1 MRTPRPVR
9 MALLSLLVS
18 SPVAAQNAM
27 LVPTAPLTLDEAMR
41 WAWQRGVAASVARL
55 NTVVAD
61 ARVGQ
66 RRADLLPQ
74 VEGDVD
80 YSRQTLNL
88 DEFGIPIA
96 TGVTEPFNLYHFR
109 LAGSQTL
116 VNLAAMSR
124 VKSASDSSVAA
135 RFDAQ
140 STGSNA
146 AALAGVAYVRVL
158 GIAETIR
165 AREAD
170 SAIAADL
177 LAQARQLAD
186 AGISAAIDVT
196 RNEVNLA
203 AVRTQLV
210 ITRAQYARARLD
222 LARALSIPPEA
233 PIVLADSLGQEDER
247 LPTREDSAVAFAK
260 EHRPEVLAEQRR
272 TEAVRLSRQAVGQEN
287 LPSAGVAGQVQESG
301 QQIDAQSG
309 TWAVR
314 VGVSIPIFDGLRR
327 QKRRDEVSARYD
339 AQQLREYDVTQQVDA
354 EARQVVLDLTAA
366 REELQVAVQRLRLA
380 DLELKQADERVTAG
394 VAGSVETTNAQRN
407 LVGARDALIQARV
420 SLDIARVNSY
430 RALGIIVPAS
440 GQ

>member
-1 MRTPRPVR
+1 MRIVR
-9 MALLSLLVS
+9 LNLWAVLSLLAA
-18 SPVAAQNAM
+18 SPLAAQNAM
-27 LVPTAPLTLDEAMR
+27 LVPEGPLTLDNAMR

-55 NTVVAD
+55 NVDVAD

-74 VEGDVD
+74 VNGDVD

-88 DEFGIPIA
+88 DEFGIPVA
-96 TGVTEPFNLYHFR
+96 TGVTDPFDLYHFR
-109 LAGSQTL
+109 LNGAQTL
-116 VNLAAMSR
+116 VNLAAITR

-177 LAQARQLAD
+177 LAQARQLSD
-186 AGISAAIDVT
+186 AGVSAAIDVT

-210 ITRAQYARARLD
+210 ITRNQLARARLD
-222 LARALSIPPEA
+222 LARALSIPPET
-233 PIVLADSLGQEDER
+233 PLVLADSLGQEDQA
-247 LPTREDSAVAFAK
+247 LPTTQDSAVAFAK
-260 EHRPEVLAEQRR
+260 GHRPEVLAEQRR
-272 TEAVRLSRQAVGQEN
+272 TEAVRLARKSVGQEN
-287 LPSAGVAGQVQESG
+287 LPSAGVLGQVQESG
-301 QQIDAQSG
+301 QQIDGLAA
-309 TWAVR
+309 TWAVQ

-339 AQQLREYDVTQQVDA
+339 AQKLREYDVTQQVDA
-354 EARQVVLDLTAA
+354 EARQVVLDLNAA
-366 REELQVAVQRLRLA
+366 REELRVAVQRLQLA
-380 DLELKQADERVTAG
+380 DLELKQADERVSAG

-440 GQ
+440 FQ

>member
-1 MRTPRPVR
+1 MRAPVSVR
-9 MALLSLLVS
+9 VALLFLLVGT
-18 SPVAAQNAM
+18 PLAAQNAM
-27 LVPTAPLTLDEAMR
+27 IVPTAPLTLDEAMR

-55 NTVVAD
+55 NTDVAE

-66 RRADLLPQ
+66 RRSDLLPQ
-74 VEGDVD
+74 VNGEAD

-96 TGVTEPFNLYHFR
+96 TGVTEPFNLYHFK
-109 LAGSQTL
+109 LTGAQSL
-116 VNLAAMSR
+116 VNLAAITR

-140 STGSNA
+140 ATGSNA
-146 AALAGVAYVRVL
+146 AAVAGVAYVRVL

-177 LAQARQLAD
+177 LAQAHQLAD
-186 AGISAAIDVT
+186 AGINAAIDVT

-210 ITRAQYARARLD
+210 ITRNQYARARLD
-222 LARALSIPPEA
+222 LARALSIPPET
-233 PIVLADSLGQEDER
+233 PVVLADSLGQEDNR
-247 LPTREDSAVAFAK
+247 LPTSQDSAVAFAK
-260 EHRPEVLAEQRR
+260 DHRPEVLAEQRR
-272 TEAVRLSRQAVGQEN
+272 TEAVRLSRRAVGQEN
-287 LPSAGVAGQVQESG
+287 LPSAGVMGQVQESG
-301 QQIDAQSG
+301 QQIDGLAA
-309 TWAVR
+309 TWAVQ

-339 AQQLREYDVTQQVDA
+339 AQKLREYDVTQQVDA

-366 REELQVAVQRLRLA
+366 REEYQVAVQRLRLA
-380 DLELKQADERVTAG
+380 DLELRQADERVSAG

-430 RALGIIVPAS
+430 RALGIIVPA

>member
-1 MRTPRPVR
+1 MRSVR
-9 MALLSLLVS
+9 AVLVASLVS
-18 SPVAAQNAM
+18 ASPLAAQA
-27 LVPTAPLTLDEAMR
+27 PTLAPPGPLTLDEAMR

-55 NTVVAD
+55 NADVAQS
-61 ARVGQ
+61 RVGQ

-74 VEGDVD
+74 VAGDAD
-80 YSRQTLNL
+80 FSRQTLNL

-96 TGVTEPFNLYHFR
+96 TGVTAPFNLYHFR
-109 LAGSQTL
+109 LAGSQAL
-116 VNLAAMSR
+116 VNFAAMSR
-124 VKSASDSSVAA
+124 VQSASDSSVAA
-135 RFDAQ
+135 TFDAQ

-170 SAIAADL
+170 SVIAADL
-177 LAQARQLAD
+177 LSQARQLAD

-210 ITRAQYARARLD
+210 VTRNQLSRARLD
-222 LARALSIPPEA
+222 LARALSLPPET
-233 PIVLADSLGQEDER
+233 PIELADSLGQEDKQ
-247 LPTREDSAVAFAK
+247 LPTDQDSAVTFAK
-260 EHRPEVLAEQRR
+260 DHRPEVLAERRR
-272 TEAVRLSRQAVGQEN
+272 TEAVRLSRRAVGQEN
-287 LPSAGVAGQVQESG
+287 LPSAGIAGSVQESG
-301 QQIDAQSG
+301 QQTGALAG
-309 TWAVR
+309 TWAVQ
-314 VGVSIPIFDGLRR
+314 VGIAVPIFDGLRR
-327 QKRRDEVSARYD
+327 QKRRDEQGARYD
-339 AQQLREYDVTQQVDA
+339 AQKLREYDVTQQVDA

-366 REELQVAVQRLRLA
+366 RDEVLVAQQRLRLA
-380 DLELKQADERVTAG
+380 DLELKQADERVSAG

-420 SLDIARVNSY
+420 SLDIARINSY
-430 RALGIIVPAS
+430 RALGIIVPAN

>member
-1 MRTPRPVR
+1 MLALHPVR
-9 MALLSLLVS
+9 VALLSLLLTA
-18 SPVAAQNAM
+18 PLAAQNAM

-55 NTVVAD
+55 NTDVAD

-66 RRADLLPQ
+66 RRSDLLPQ
-74 VEGDVD
+74 VNGDAD

-96 TGVTEPFNLYHFR
+96 TGVTDPFDLYHFK
-109 LAGSQTL
+109 LTGSQTL
-116 VNLAAMSR
+116 VNLAAITR

-177 LAQARQLAD
+177 LSQARQLAD

-210 ITRAQYARARLD
+210 ITRNQYARARLD
-222 LARALSIPPEA
+222 LARALSIPPET
-233 PIVLADSLGQEDER
+233 PVVLADSLGQEDSR
-247 LPTREDSAVAFAK
+247 LPTSQDSAVAFAK
-260 EHRPEVLAEQRR
+260 DHRPEVLAEQRR
-272 TEAVRLSRQAVGQEN
+272 TEAVRLSRRAIGQEN
-287 LPSAGVAGQVQESG
+287 LPSAGIAGQVQESG
-301 QQIDAQSG
+301 QQLDGLAA

-314 VGVSIPIFDGLRR
+314 VGVSVPIFDGLRR

-339 AQQLREYDVTQQVDA
+339 AQKLREYDVTQQVDA

-380 DLELKQADERVTAG
+380 DLELKQADERVSAG

-430 RALGIIVPAS
+430 RALGIIVPA

>member
-222 LARALSIPPEA
+222 LARALSIAPEA
-233 PIVLADSLGQEDER
+233 PIVLADS
-247 LPTREDSAVAFAK
+247 SV
-260 EHRPEVLAEQRR
+260 RR
-272 TEAVRLSRQAVGQEN
+272 TSGSRPGRTRRSRSRRSIVPRYW
-287 LPSAGVAGQVQESG
+287 PSSGVPRRCACP
-301 QQIDAQSG
+301 ARR
-309 TWAVR
+309 WA
-314 VGVSIPIFDGLRR
+314 RR
-327 QKRRDEVSARYD
+327 
-339 AQQLREYDVTQQVDA
+339 TCP
-354 EARQVVLDLTAA
+354 
-366 REELQVAVQRLRLA
+366 
-380 DLELKQADERVTAG
+380 
-394 VAGSVETTNAQRN
+394 
-407 LVGARDALIQARV
+407 
-420 SLDIARVNSY
+420 
-430 RALGIIVPAS
+430 VPAS
-440 GQ
+440 RARYRRADSRSTHRAAPGPSGSVSPFPFSMDCAGRSVVTK